1 MYTIITYKEWDF
13 YIWKI
18 LENNISSF
26 WKTEKEAYN
35 MTVEALKLYNEDSN
49 IKEEIKI
56 SSPKI
61 YSLNL
66 INA

>member
-1 MYTIITYKEWDF
+1 MYTIITYKEWNY

>member
-1 MYTIITYKEWDF
+1 MYTIITYKEWEL

-18 LENNISSF
+18 LENSISSF
-26 WKTEKEAYN
+26 WNTEKEAYN
-35 MTVEALKLYNEDSN
+35 NTVEALKFYNEDIN
-49 IKEEIKI
+49 IKEEIII

-66 INA
+66 SNA

>member
-26 WKTEKEAYN
+26 WSTEKEAYDN
-35 MTVEALKLYNEDSN
+35 TIEALKFYNED
-49 IKEEIKI
+49 IKKEEKISI

-66 INA
+66 SNA

>member
-1 MYTIITYKEWDF
+1 MFTIITYKEWNF

-18 LENNISSF
+18 LENSVSSF
-26 WKTEKEAYN
+26 WKTEKEAYSN
-35 MTVEALKLYNEDSN
+35 TVEALKLFNEDKN
-49 IKEEIKI
+49 IIETIKI

-66 INA
+66 ENA

>member
-35 MTVEALKLYNEDSN
+35 MTVEALKLYNEDLD
-49 IKEEIKI
+49 IKEDVKI
-56 SSPKI
+56 SFPKI